1 MDDDAEFIEGLAAL
15 ADLDDEEELEE
26 LREAAS
32 FNTET
37 YRILKDVGFSTIIL
51 PKHIRWK
58 ILKFLRLVSLDIIF
72 YLNKNV

>member
-1 MDDDAEFIEGLAAL
+1 MDNDPEFIEGLAAL

-37 YRILKDVGFSTIIL
+37 YRILKDVGFFYHHSSKTY
-51 PKHIRWK
+51 KVKDFWFRW
-58 ILKFLRLVSLDIIF
+58 V
-72 YLNKNV
+72 

>member
-1 MDDDAEFIEGLAAL
+1 LTRDDVDDDPEFIEGLAAL

-37 YRILKDVGFSTIIL
+37 YRILKDAGCSTIIL
-51 PKHIRWK
+51 PKHIR
-58 ILKFLRLVSLDIIF
+58 
-72 YLNKNV
+72 